1 MEGDVNMAKKVK
13 MLVQTTYNKQLLRE
27 GKVYE
32 INDETARRWEVSKI
46 AAIISSNQQSDS

>member
-1 MEGDVNMAKKVK
+1 MAKKVK